1 MNPYDIA
8 IQMTRDGEKFFRVL
22 KRQVT
27 KPGLRRI
34 LVMLAKDQALHRRDL
49 AKMKKEEG
57 TSLSDAGDLTVAGNP
72 FARRI
77 ERLAAGE
84 WLDENLST
92 AELRRRGRDLAKEC
106 EGFYR
111 ERAAQEKAPRLK
123 QTFLG
128 IAEVQRKHYR
138 MVKHLINAEWKVAGR
153 CNDLHRPTTLPLE
166 LY

>member
-1 MNPYDIA
+1 MNPYDFA
-8 IQMTRDGEKFFRVL
+8 IQMSRDGEKFFRVL

-34 LVMLAKDQALHRRDL
+34 LVMLAKDQALHRRDFT
-49 AKMKKEEG
+49 KMKKEEG
-57 TSLSDAGDLTVAGNP
+57 PSLSDAGDLTGAVNP

-84 WLDENLST
+84 WLGENLSS
-92 AELRRRGRDLAKEC
+92 AELRRMGRELAREC

-111 ERAAQEKAPRLK
+111 ERAAQEKDPRLK
-123 QTFLG
+123 QAFLG
-128 IAEVQRKHYR
+128 VAEVQRKHYR
-138 MVKHLINAEWKVAGR
+138 MVKHLINEEWKVAGR
-153 CNDLHRPTTLPLE
+153 CNDLHRPTPLPLE